1 MKHFAFPTLRSL
13 YIEVIREG
21 CKPANATGFVVQSSK
36 GPHLI
41 TNRHVVT
48 GTDNITGIVKWIP
61 TELKIMHHKIGCPG
75 EWVSR
80 IEPLLLYNE
89 DQWSEHPVLK
99 EKADFV
105 AVPISN
111 LDDVDLYFYDPAKP
125 WCCFAEANA
134 GEDFL
139 LGPADVVSI
148 VGFPFGKSSSGFFP
162 IWVSGFLASEL
173 SENYLGLPIQLV
185 DSRTRV
191 GQSGSP
197 VFAYRAG
204 GLLPTSVG
212 TSSLLDGPVGK
223 FLGIYSGRIDKDSDI
238 GMIWKASA
246 LDELIQSL

>member
-1 MKHFAFPTLRSL
+1 M
-13 YIEVIREG
+13 
-21 CKPANATGFVVQSSK
+21 PANATGFVVQSSK

-61 TELKIMHHKIGCPG
+61 TELKIMHHKKGRPG

-80 IEPLLLYNE
+80 VESLLVDNQ
-89 DQWSEHPVLK
+89 DQWYEHPVLK

-105 AVPISN
+105 ALPLSN
-111 LDDVDLYFYDPAKP
+111 IDDVNLYFHDPPKP
-125 WCCFAEANA
+125 WYCFDQANA
-134 GEDFL
+134 DGDFL

-148 VGFPFGKSSSGFFP
+148 VGFPFGKASSGFFP

-173 SENYLGLPIQLV
+173 TENYLGLPIQLV

-212 TSSLLDGPVGK
+212 SSTLFDGPVGK

-246 LDELIQSL
+246 LKDLIESL